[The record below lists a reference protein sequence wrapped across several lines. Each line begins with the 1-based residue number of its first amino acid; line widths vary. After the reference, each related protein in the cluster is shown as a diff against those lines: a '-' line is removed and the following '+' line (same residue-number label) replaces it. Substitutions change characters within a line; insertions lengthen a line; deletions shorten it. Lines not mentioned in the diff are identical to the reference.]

1 MSTPPFGLRQGLLPD
16 LLSRIPLVD
25 RYMLKLVAWPMVG
38 CLSVTVVALLLE
50 RVLRLL
56 DALSQSSARFGYV
69 TELATNL
76 VPHYLG
82 LALPVA
88 FFVALFI
95 VITKLS
101 DGSEIDALLASG
113 QSLSRIV
120 APFVCVGIVLSLF
133 SVALF
138 GYSQPYSRYA
148 YRSVMHTAVNAGWN
162 GRLSGGAFIDEDNL
176 LMTADD
182 ADAAGQKL
190 TRVFIR
196 RQDDKGR
203 EEVITAAAADL
214 IADTAGG
221 KVTLLLK
228 RGQRVG
234 VDAAGGYRTLAFDQF
249 TTEIPL
255 AGAATLLRSRGGDE
269 RELTLN
275 ELFHQA
281 TSGRSTLPRA
291 TLEAELYGR
300 LARSAFLPFLPLLAF
315 PLGLAAKRGRR
326 APGLIAAGLILL
338 AFQHALLLGQ
348 GLAEAG
354 KAHGG
359 VAIGVPF
366 LLFTGLSVWMFMGS
380 LRRPGETPVTRLLAR
395 ASELMDR
402 AARLLPRR
410 RAEAAS

>member
-1 MSTPPFGLRQGLLPD
+1 MSTPPFGLRLGLLPD

-214 IADTAGG
+214 IADAAGG

-402 AARLLPRR
+402 AARLLLRR

>member
-1 MSTPPFGLRQGLLPD
+1 MTNLRL
-16 LLSRIPLVD
+16 ID

-38 CLSVTVVALLLE
+38 CLGVTVVALLLE

-69 TELATNL
+69 TELAANL

-95 VITKLS
+95 VVSKLS

-120 APFVCVGIVLSLF
+120 IPFVCVGLCLSLF

-148 YRSVMHTAVNAGWN
+148 YRSVMHAAVNAGWN

-182 ADAAGQKL
+182 ADPAGQSL

-196 RQDDKGR
+196 RLDDKGR
-203 EEVITAAAADL
+203 EEVITAQ
-214 IADTAGG
+214 TATLSASPGG
-221 KVTLLLK
+221 DKVTLLLR
-228 RGQRVG
+228 RGQRIG
-234 VDAAGGYRTLAFDQF
+234 LDAAGGYRTLAFDQF
-249 TTEIPL
+249 ITEMPL
-255 AGAATLLRSRGGDE
+255 AGAATLLRARGGDE

-275 ELFHQA
+275 ELARQA
-281 TSGRSTLPRA
+281 GSNTSILPKPTL
-291 TLEAELYGR
+291 LAELYGR
-300 LARSAFLPFLPLLAF
+300 MARAAFLPFLPLLAF
-315 PLGLAAKRGRR
+315 PLGLAAKRGNRT
-326 APGLIAAGLILL
+326 PGLIVAGVLLL
-338 AFQHALLLGQ
+338 AFQHSLLLGQ
-348 GLAEAG
+348 SLAEAG
-354 KAHGG
+354 KADPLL
-359 VAIGVPF
+359 AIWGPF
-366 LLFTGLSVWMFMGS
+366 LIFTGFSVWMFMGS
-380 LRRPGETPVTRLLAR
+380 LKRPGDTPVSRVVR
-395 ASELMDR
+395 RIGEMIDR
-402 AARLLPRR
+402 AVRMVIPRPR
-410 RAEAAS
+410 AAS

>member
-1 MSTPPFGLRQGLLPD
+1 MTNLRL
-16 LLSRIPLVD
+16 ID

-38 CLSVTVVALLLE
+38 CLGVTVVALLLE

-69 TELATNL
+69 TELAANL

-95 VITKLS
+95 VISKLS

-120 APFVCVGIVLSLF
+120 IPFVCVGLCLSLF

-148 YRSVMHTAVNAGWN
+148 YRSVMHAAVNAGWN

-182 ADAAGQKL
+182 ADPAGQSL

-196 RQDDKGR
+196 RLDDKGR
-203 EEVITAAAADL
+203 EEVITAQ
-214 IADTAGG
+214 TATLSASPTGD
-221 KVTLLLK
+221 KVTLLLR
-228 RGQRVG
+228 RGQRIG
-234 VDAAGGYRTLAFDQF
+234 LDAAGGYRTLAFDQF
-249 TTEIPL
+249 ITEMPL
-255 AGAATLLRSRGGDE
+255 AGAATLLRARGGDE

-275 ELFHQA
+275 ELARQA
-281 TSGRSTLPRA
+281 ASGTSVLPKPTL
-291 TLEAELYGR
+291 LAELYGR
-300 LARSAFLPFLPLLAF
+300 LARAAFLPFLPLLAF
-315 PLGLAAKRGRR
+315 PLGLAAKRGNRT
-326 APGLIAAGLILL
+326 PGLIVAGVLLL
-338 AFQHALLLGQ
+338 AFQHSLLLGQ
-348 GLAEAG
+348 SLAEAG
-354 KAHGG
+354 KADPLL
-359 VAIGVPF
+359 AIWGPF
-366 LLFTGLSVWMFMGS
+366 LIFTGFSVWMFMGS
-380 LRRPGETPVTRLLAR
+380 LKRPGDTPVSRVVRRIGETI
-395 ASELMDR
+395 DR
-402 AARLLPRR
+402 AVRMVIPRPR
-410 RAEAAS
+410 AAS

>member
-1 MSTPPFGLRQGLLPD
+1 MSTPPFGLRLGLLPD

-148 YRSVMHTAVNAGWN
+148 YRSVMHTAINAGWN

-402 AARLLPRR
+402 AARLLTRR